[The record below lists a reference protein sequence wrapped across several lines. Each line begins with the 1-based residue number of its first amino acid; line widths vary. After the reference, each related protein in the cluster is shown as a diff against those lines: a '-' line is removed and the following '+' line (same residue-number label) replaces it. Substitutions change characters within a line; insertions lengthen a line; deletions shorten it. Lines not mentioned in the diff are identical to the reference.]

1 MNNTSDHNAL
11 RAKLASMLPVLLVAV
26 GLSGC
31 AHAHSKVAV
40 VNVTNIEQ
48 HWPKFINYAN
58 QLQANY
64 NSIITAKMSASERQ
78 RQILQFQQQEHRWQN
93 EVTDEVRGVVKD
105 IAAQQHYELVVTR
118 QGVAYGGDDITND
131 VEKALKITPVSPS
144 PGK

>member
-1 MNNTSDHNAL
+1 MNNTLFHSAL
-11 RAKLASMLPVLLVAV
+11 RAKLASMLLVLLVAV
-26 GLSGC
+26 MLGGC

-40 VNVTNIEQ
+40 VNVTSIEQ

-64 NSIITAKMSASERQ
+64 NSIITAKMSPSERQ

-105 IAAQQHYELVVTR
+105 IAAQRHYELVVTR
-118 QGVAYGGDDITND
+118 QGVAYGGDDITDD